1 MAVKRKRK
9 KRVKKAV
16 RSRDP
21 FWRLRR
27 ALGGGRVESGRA
39 YRRPAARTATRKE
52 IDDG

>member
-21 FWRLRR
+21 FWRLRH

-39 YRRPAARTATRKE
+39 YRRPAARTAARKE

>member
-1 MAVKRKRK
+1 MTIKRKRK
-9 KRVKKAV
+9 KGTKKVV

-27 ALGGGRVESGRA
+27 AMGGSRVESGRA
-39 YRRPAARTATRKE
+39 YRRPSARTAARKE

>member
-1 MAVKRKRK
+1 MANKRKRK
-9 KRVKKAV
+9 KRIKRAV

-27 ALGGGRVESGRA
+27 ALGSGRVESGMA
-39 YRRPAARTATRKE
+39 YRRPAVRIAAQKE